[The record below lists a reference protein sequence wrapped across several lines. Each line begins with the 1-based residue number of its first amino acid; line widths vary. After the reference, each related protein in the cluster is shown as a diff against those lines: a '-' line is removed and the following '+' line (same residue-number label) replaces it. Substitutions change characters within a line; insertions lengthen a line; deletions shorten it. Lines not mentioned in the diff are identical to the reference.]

1 MADDHGPKIAPRR
14 RNQQSH
20 QNAECAGDRDAEW
33 ILVSMRCPEQRTLR
47 DTSAYPCAAT
57 PTNNIAKPCIKNP
70 RNVNSS

>member
-47 DTSAYPCAAT
+47 DTSAYPMRRDSHQTTSLSLASKIHET
-57 PTNNIAKPCIKNP
+57 
-70 RNVNSS
+70 